1 MGLLDG
7 KVAVVTGGASGIGLA
22 TARRFAAEGASVVI
36 ADRTAEAGELA
47 AKEID
52 GRFVF
57 GDVGEPDTWD
67 DIVGTAQSAFG
78 GLDIA
83 YLNAGVTTGEGS
95 IAALTDKQYR
105 RIMRVNVD
113 GVVFGARAVIP
124 AIASRG
130 GGAIIATSSL
140 AGLIAFPPDPIYN
153 LTKHAV
159 VGFVRGLA
167 PQLEPQSI
175 TVNCVCPGIVAT
187 GLVGVEAKERL
198 EAAGFV
204 LIDPADIAAAV
215 LNCATGTAT
224 GQAVV
229 CQAGR
234 EPVAYRFH
242 DVPGPRRGEARD
254 WRALS
259 NDE

>member
-22 TARRFAAEGASVVI
+22 TVRRFAAEGASVVI
-36 ADRTAEAGELA
+36 ADRSAEAGELA
-47 AKEID
+47 AKELD
-52 GRFVF
+52 GRFVEA
-57 GDVGEPDTWD
+57 DVGEPEAWAD
-67 DIVGTAQSAFG
+67 VVHAAEESFG
-78 GLDIA
+78 GLDVA
-83 YLNAGVTTGEGS
+83 YLNAGVVTGEGN

-124 AIASRG
+124 AMARRG

-167 PQLEPQSI
+167 QQLEPQSI

-187 GLVGVEAKERL
+187 PLVGEEAKARL
-198 EAAGFV
+198 EDAGFV

-215 LNCATGTAT
+215 LECATGTAT

-242 DVPGPRRGEARD
+242 DVPGPRRGENRD
-254 WRALS
+254 WRAL
-259 NDE
+259 